1 MRPRVCPYCLHG
13 GSKQTLSGAEKWSW
27 TMLHQEPAGDEASSM
42 WTQVQIFLLV
52 IMTTFLDYAETLVAR
67 HYYAF
72 HLDSY

>member
-1 MRPRVCPYCLHG
+1 
-13 GSKQTLSGAEKWSW
+13 
-27 TMLHQEPAGDEASSM
+27 MLHQEPAGDEASSM